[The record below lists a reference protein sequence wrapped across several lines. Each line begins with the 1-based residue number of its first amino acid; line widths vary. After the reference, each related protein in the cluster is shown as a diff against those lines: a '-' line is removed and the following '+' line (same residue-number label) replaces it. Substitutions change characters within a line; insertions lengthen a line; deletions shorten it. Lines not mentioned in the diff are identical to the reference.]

1 MNKIFSGILI
11 LMMALPAALRAEEIP
26 IGAADAAIRT
36 ENEKGGGDDYKLHP
50 GDRIMVKI
58 YPEDTYIHGGEVQL
72 SPDGNITLPLIG
84 KIKVVDKTTLE
95 AARAIQVILDR
106 DYLVDPEVVVE
117 IMTYKEQSFVILG
130 QVNKPGTYQI
140 PVGSTEVTFLQA
152 ISLAGG
158 FSDVANIKKVK
169 IIRTENGQ
177 KKIIRVNA
185 EAIISGKEED
195 LELKPGD
202 VVHVSESMF

>member
-1 MNKIFSGILI
+1 MKKIFSGVLV
-11 LMMALPAALRAEEIP
+11 LMMALPMVLRAEEIP
-26 IGAADAAIRT
+26 IGAADAAIKT
-36 ENEKGGGDDYKLHP
+36 ENEKGSGDDYKLHA

-84 KIKVVDKTTLE
+84 KVKVVDKTTLE
-95 AARAIQVILDR
+95 AARVIQVILDR

-195 LELKPGD
+195 QELKPGD